1 MVSLQNCLFMY
12 KLEGKE
18 LAKTFTG
25 VTHTGEKNKYSTRSI
40 NQNLL
45 EISLTNID
53 VYGISSNKT
62 RCIKDWNNS
71 KVCL

>member
-1 MVSLQNCLFMY
+1 MY
-12 KLEGKE
+12 KMEGKE
-18 LAKTFTG
+18 LAKAFTG
-25 VTHTGEKNKYSTRSI
+25 LTHTGEKNKCSTRSI

-53 VYGISSNKT
+53 VHGISSNKI